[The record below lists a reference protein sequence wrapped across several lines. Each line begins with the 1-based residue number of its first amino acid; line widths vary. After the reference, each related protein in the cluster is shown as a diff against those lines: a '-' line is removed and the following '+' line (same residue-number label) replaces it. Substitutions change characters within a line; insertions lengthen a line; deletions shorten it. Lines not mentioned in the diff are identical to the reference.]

1 MRYSM
6 EPNRCRSGFFPGA
19 VVWALIVCLFLP
31 GYAFSQAQFY
41 KGKTLTII
49 QARRAGGAGDMRVR
63 AVIPY
68 LRRYIPGNPTI
79 VSEFMPGGGGRKA
92 ANHIYRAARPD
103 GLTIGNVGGGLVAN
117 AVLREPGVQ
126 YDLDNLIYLG
136 TPNSANQYVFVTK
149 RDLGLSS
156 LEKLRAFTGL
166 RIGAQSVGHDIYNT
180 GRLFAWLLDFKN
192 PRFVTGYSG
201 TEVDLALERGEVDAR
216 TRLADGLL
224 QRSPEWLE
232 KGLVDLHAIIEIPKG
247 EKHPRFAHL
256 PELESFAKS
265 DRERKVLAM
274 YRTFRLVGSPYIL
287 PPGTPTERVE
297 MLQEAMR
304 KSFKDPE
311 FHRQFKKLT
320 GGDPTPL
327 MPEEMERAIRELPR
341 DPQLVE
347 LLKKIAGG
355 EPLPLR

>member
-1 MRYSM
+1 
-6 EPNRCRSGFFPGA
+6 
-19 VVWALIVCLFLP
+19 
-31 GYAFSQAQFY
+31 
-41 KGKTLTII
+41 
-49 QARRAGGAGDMRVR
+49 
-63 AVIPY
+63 
-68 LRRYIPGNPTI
+68 
-79 VSEFMPGGGGRKA
+79 MPGGGGRKA
-92 ANHIYRAARPD
+92 ANHIYKAVRPD
-103 GLTIGNVGGGLVAN
+103 GLTIGNLGGGLIAN
-117 AVLREPGVQ
+117 AVLGEPGVQ
-126 YDLDNLIYLG
+126 YDLDKLIYLG

-149 RDLGLSS
+149 KDLGLNS

-180 GRLFAWLLDFKN
+180 GRLFAWLLDLKN

-256 PELESFAKS
+256 PELESFARS
-265 DRERKVLAM
+265 DKERKVLAM

-287 PPGTPTERVE
+287 PPGTPKDRVE
-297 MLQEAMR
+297 ILQEAIR

-311 FHRQFKKLT
+311 FHREFKKLT
-320 GGDPTPL
+320 GDDATPL

-347 LLKKIAGG
+347 GLNKIAGG
-355 EPLPLR
+355 EPLPPR